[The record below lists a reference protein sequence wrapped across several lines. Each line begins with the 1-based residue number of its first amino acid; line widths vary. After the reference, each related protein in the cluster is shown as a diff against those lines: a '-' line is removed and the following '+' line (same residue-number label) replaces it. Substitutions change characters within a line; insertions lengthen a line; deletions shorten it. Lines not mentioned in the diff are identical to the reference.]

1 MDRYDQQLSE
11 LRRQMDEQAR
21 LNARL
26 PELYQQWDA
35 LTAAVPGLAKAAEQA
50 QKQADRRPLFRRSGE
65 QEEQAQREAHTAAAK
80 HGEAVQSLA
89 AVEEEL
95 RSARARLEALE
106 GCQQKYDALLSEK
119 AGALRSAGGPAA
131 NELRALDGQIAGL
144 EAQEAELAE
153 TVACGNEVLRLSSA
167 ITACLNQAEKSGWWD
182 ILGADLIPGVEKHN
196 ALKDAKADAAELKSV
211 LERFQTRLAGTGEQG
226 VSPDQADISV
236 SFGGADLLMDN
247 RLVDFVVQDEIIGA
261 QGPIRD
267 VTNRT
272 AAVLD
277 RLKPRLEQ
285 LQAELAAARARRDGL
300 TAAATL

>member
-35 LTAAVPGLAKAAEQA
+35 LTAAVPELAKAAEQA

-80 HGEAVQSLA
+80 HREAVQSLA

-106 GCQQKYDALLSEK
+106 GCQQKYDALLAEK

-131 NELRALDGQIAGL
+131 DELRALDGQIAGL

-153 TVACGNEVLRLSSA
+153 TAACGREVLRLSSSILA
-167 ITACLNQAEKSGWWD
+167 ALNRAEKAGGWD
-182 ILGADLIPGVEKHN
+182 RRGGGLIPGVEKRA
-196 ALKDAKADAAELKSV
+196 ALKDAKADAAELRAA
-211 LERFQTRLAGTGEQG
+211 LENFRARLAGTGEQA
-226 VSPDQADISV
+226 VSPEQADISV
-236 SFGGADLLMDN
+236 SFGGADLLLDN

>member
-11 LRRQMDEQAR
+11 LRRQMDEQTR

-35 LTAAVPGLAKAAEQA
+35 LTAAVPELAKAAEQA

-65 QEEQAQREAHTAAAK
+65 QEEQARLAAREAAAK
-80 HGEAVQSLA
+80 REEAAQALS
-89 AVEEEL
+89 AVEGEL
-95 RSARARLEALE
+95 RSARARLEE
-106 GCQQKYDALLSEK
+106 IKDCQRDYGALLAEK
-119 AGALRSAGGPAA
+119 AAALRAADGPAA
-131 NELRALDGQIAGL
+131 DELRALDGQIAGL

-167 ITACLNQAEKSGWWD
+167 ITACLNQAEKLGWWD

-196 ALKDAKADAAELKSV
+196 ALKDAKADAAELKSA

-226 VSPDQADISV
+226 VSPDQADISI
-236 SFGGADLLMDN
+236 SFGGADLLLDN
-247 RLVDFVVQDEIIGA
+247 LLTDSAVQREITGA

>member
-11 LRRQMDEQAR
+11 LRRQMDEQTR

-35 LTAAVPGLAKAAEQA
+35 LTAAVPELAKAAEQA

-65 QEEQAQREAHTAAAK
+65 QEEQAQREAHTAAK
-80 HGEAVQSLA
+80 HREAVQSLA

-106 GCQQKYDALLSEK
+106 GCQQKYDALLAGK

-131 NELRALDGQIAGL
+131 DELQALDGQIAGL

-167 ITACLNQAEKSGWWD
+167 ITACLNQAEKLGWWD

-196 ALKDAKADAAELKSV
+196 ALKDAKADAAELKSA

-226 VSPDQADISV
+226 VSPDQADISI
-236 SFGGADLLMDN
+236 SFGGANLLMDN
-247 RLVDFVVQDEIIGA
+247 RLTDFVVQDEIIGA